1 MTLDRISRIL
11 LYSLALA
18 AAAFAPLPATG
29 ENAPSVQD
37 GWAKFRMGEFNAA
50 ISIFKKLSDIAEK
63 GGRTDVEA
71 LYGLACSYDFRQ
83 PDPDRAKAAE
93 LYRRIADKHPEGRFA
108 AWCELALV
116 RQTHTASTD
125 QEPDYEALRE
135 AYRKVYERHPSE
147 LAGQE
152 AFIHM
157 QATRLVGNSK
167 QEAQELLPELDEFQ
181 KRHTDSK
188 FISQIWTLRGVCHD
202 ILEDDD
208 AMLKDRVEALKAKE
222 LDPLNPFKNN
232 AGDYWSIATLAE
244 FSVGDLETAKD
255 YYAKLVEEYPTNF
268 NAFAAKEALKR
279 IARIEKGLANGE
291 KFQQETLK

>member
-1 MTLDRISRIL
+1 MAFERLASL
-11 LYSLALA
+11 LCAAALA
-18 AAAFAPLPATG
+18 AAAFAPSPAWS
-29 ENAPSVQD
+29 ENAPSLQD

-50 ISIFKKLSDIAEK
+50 IEIFKKSSAAAEK
-63 GGRTDVEA
+63 GGKPDVEA
-71 LYGLACSYDFRQ
+71 IYGLACAYDFRQ

-93 LYRRIADKHPEGRFA
+93 LYKEIAEKHPETRFA

-116 RQTHTASTD
+116 RQLHTASSA
-125 QEPDYEALRE
+125 QEPDYEALRK
-135 AYRKVYERHPSE
+135 AYKKVYERHPGE

-157 QATRLVGNSK
+157 QATRLVGNRK
-167 QEAQELLPELDEFQ
+167 QDAQELLPELDEFQ
-181 KRHTDSK
+181 KLNPDSK

-208 AMLKDRVEALKAKE
+208 AMLKDRVEALKTKE

-244 FSVGDLETAKD
+244 FSVGDLETAKQ

-268 NAFAAKEALKR
+268 NAFGAKQALKR
-279 IARIEKGLANGE
+279 IAGIEEGLSKGV
-291 KFQQETLK
+291 KFQPEAAR